1 MYLCIDQY
9 PHSKAERKAHVHV
22 CILYIHHT
30 FIRHAKKESWVSF
43 INKLFCEALARLRRW
58 DVGTFPTKF
67 RTPCHFFPIPFS
79 DSVFS
84 LVFSP
89 HLLRLPQH
97 TQASQWHSFPLLHSQ
112 YLFFHS
118 VSSLFVFWWFIRPV
132 KKKIHWIQA
141 IETERKLNQFS
152 IFKQHKPK
160 KGKCYRQK

>member
-89 HLLRLPQH
+89 HLLRLPTTH
-97 TQASQWHSFPLLHSQ
+97 TSITVAQFPSSPFPIFIFSFRQFAVCFLVVHPASQKKNPLNSGH
-112 YLFFHS
+112 
-118 VSSLFVFWWFIRPV
+118 RNR
-132 KKKIHWIQA
+132 KKIEPIQHFQ
-141 IETERKLNQFS
+141 TT
-152 IFKQHKPK
+152 
-160 KGKCYRQK
+160 